1 MPDDFTILHISDLHI
16 ESSKAK
22 TFDRSVVL
30 DPLIKRVKEDAEEGL
45 APEIIAVTGDIAF
58 KGVKEEYA
66 LAKDFFKE
74 LLDAVGLSYKSLYIV
89 PGNHDVNR
97 KKYRPGDIPRY
108 DDMQKLDE
116 ELMHY
121 RDDLLKGMREYFTF
135 AGELCPHLE
144 PVEMDLAPF
153 ANIHEIKNGGKV
165 GLVGLNSAWMCR
177 QLPEDQEDRFQIA
190 VGRYQMEQ
198 AMKALEEKGPADA
211 NICLFHHP
219 LSWLWS
225 RDSRLCINRLNQFFV
240 LSGHLHEA
248 DGSFA
253 NTYDGQLFSFQAG
266 AAYYSTQFPNRF
278 QYITLDW
285 GSKKV
290 RLDFRKYVS
299 ERGIWSLDADTG
311 DDGKKNFDVPFWEK
325 DAPEPACPAHALEI
339 PQSYLAWIK
348 DKCVYVDADRLQA
361 DGDAVPIELM
371 DIFIPLFCQTPK
383 YITEKQGDEIE
394 RDETFDQRKMEP
406 EFIAD
411 TLGKIT
417 KRYWAVEKLVSAMP
431 HMLLEGQPGS
441 GKTTL
446 FKHAAYCM
454 ANEECPYPWFRDLCG
469 RLPVLV
475 FLTRLSTFL
484 QKCDPAEPL
493 SVQAI
498 LEHYFSHME
507 KVLDYSVIEQFSA
520 AGKAVFLLDGLDEIP
535 EASRKPVIEA
545 FSNFSHTHP
554 GIKLVWSGRPH
565 GLRGE
570 ALNPFRRYHVQIEP
584 LNWEQIQEFIQKWF
598 AFVNLKASG
607 MGARTAQDLIAGI
620 RDHESISELTQ
631 SPLMLT
637 AICLLYY
644 NDKELPGQRAE
655 LYKKFVDNL
664 LARRF
669 DDPGP
674 VMDFLSAFAWKMHE
688 KHAKAEDQTFALNLL
703 AQAFP
708 ALEKEAET
716 KYRRRL
722 EAEFHRIEPRCG
734 LLKRDNGAYGFAHL
748 TFQEFLCAHWLKAN
762 SLDYWKAIQPF
773 LNDEWYKEAVELF
786 IGLLSEDNRK
796 WSHAIV
802 KNILEGADREPF
814 HKWRLAAR
822 ALKDMHPKARTVDLT
837 DLATEK
843 MRKAIASRT
852 LEPVPRADA
861 GEILGR
867 LGDRRDLE
875 AFVRI
880 PGGTYRF
887 KDGQVELEEF
897 EISQYPVANQ
907 WYKKFMK
914 DRGYAERKYWTK
926 QGRLWLNEEKEK
938 QPRLWEDRQF
948 NCPNQPVVGVC
959 WYEAAAFCKWLT
971 ISRNDG
977 FLYSLPTQ
985 QQWETAAAGR
995 EKREYPWGKWQD
1007 GFCNTS
1013 ETEIAK
1019 TSAVGVFPQGAT
1031 PEKIHDMAGNV
1042 WEWTRSRYDTR
1053 EDFDGNETPVLRG
1066 GSWVGSQF
1074 NARCAGGGRDD
1085 PAGRGYGVGFRCVRT
1100 KK

>member
-1 MPDDFTILHISDLHI
+1 
-16 ESSKAK
+16 
-22 TFDRSVVL
+22 
-30 DPLIKRVKEDAEEGL
+30 
-45 APEIIAVTGDIAF
+45 
-58 KGVKEEYA
+58 
-66 LAKDFFKE
+66 
-74 LLDAVGLSYKSLYIV
+74 
-89 PGNHDVNR
+89 
-97 KKYRPGDIPRY
+97 
-108 DDMQKLDE
+108 
-116 ELMHY
+116 
-121 RDDLLKGMREYFTF
+121 
-135 AGELCPHLE
+135 
-144 PVEMDLAPF
+144 
-153 ANIHEIKNGGKV
+153 
-165 GLVGLNSAWMCR
+165 MCR
-177 QLPEDQEDRFQIA
+177 QLPEGQEDRFQIA
-190 VGRYQMEQ
+190 IGQYQIVQ
-198 AMKALEEKGPADA
+198 SLKALEKKGPADA
-211 NICLFHHP
+211 NLCLFHHP

-248 DGSFA
+248 AGGFA

-266 AAYYSTQFPNRF
+266 AAYYSTQYPNRF
-278 QYITLDW
+278 QYVTLDW
-285 GSKKV
+285 ENQKV
-290 RLDFRKYVS
+290 RLDFRKFVS
-299 ERGIWSLDADTG
+299 ERGVWSLDAETG
-311 DDGKKNFDVPFWEK
+311 DDGEKTFDVPYWK
-325 DAPEPACPAHALEI
+325 GDAPEPACPASALEI
-339 PQSYLAWIK
+339 PQSYLAWIN
-348 DKCVYVDADRLQA
+348 DKCVYVDAERLQA
-361 DGDAVPIELM
+361 DGKAVPIELM
-371 DIFIPLFCQTPK
+371 DIFIPLYGKDPRQKEAPNP
-383 YITEKQGDEIE
+383 EKIRLEKEQSKSVESLI
-394 RDETFDQRKMEP
+394 P
-406 EFIAD
+406 E
-411 TLGKIT
+411 L
-417 KRYWAVEKLVSAMP
+417 P

-446 FKHAAYCM
+446 FKHTAYCM
-454 ANEECPYPWFRDLCG
+454 ANDECPDPWFRDLCG

-475 FLTRLSTFL
+475 FLTRLSSFL
-484 QKCDPAEPL
+484 QDRKTAAPL

-520 AGKAVFLLDGLDEIP
+520 AGKTVFLLDGLDEIP

-565 GLRGE
+565 GLKGE
-570 ALNPFRRYHVQIEP
+570 ALNPFRPYHVRIEP

-607 MGARTAQDLIAGI
+607 MGARTAQDFIAGI
-620 RDHESISELTQ
+620 RDHESIDELTQ

-722 EAEFHRIEPRCG
+722 EAEFHRIEPQCG

-762 SLDYWKAIQPF
+762 SLDYWTAVQPF
-773 LNDEWYKEAVELF
+773 LDDEWYMEAVELF

-802 KNILEGADREPF
+802 KNILEGSDREPF

-843 MRKAIASRT
+843 MRKAIASHT
-852 LEPVPRADA
+852 LEPIPRADA

-875 AFVRI
+875 AFVTI
-880 PGGTYRF
+880 PGGRYPF
-887 KDGQVELEEF
+887 QDMEAELEEF
-897 EISQYPVANQ
+897 EISQYPVTNQ
-907 WYKKFMK
+907 WFKKFM
-914 DRGYAERKYWTK
+914 DSGGYEESKFWTE
-926 QGRLWLNEEKEK
+926 QGQLWLEGVNET
-938 QPRLWEDRQF
+938 QPKHWNDRRF
-948 NCPNQPVVGVC
+948 NCPNQPVVRVC
-959 WYEAAAFCKWLT
+959 WYEAAAFCNWLT

-977 FLYSLPTQ
+977 FCYSLPTE
-985 QQWETAAAGR
+985 QQWEAAAAGK
-995 EKREYPWGKWQD
+995 EKREYPWGKRQD
-1007 GFCNTS
+1007 GFCNTM
-1013 ETEIAK
+1013 ETEIGK

-1042 WEWTRSRYDTR
+1042 WEWTRSCYEPEEAQD
-1053 EDFDGNETPVLRG
+1053 DFAIDVEFGQGPILRG
-1066 GSWVGSQF
+1066 GAWYFKWGS
-1074 NARCAGGGRDD
+1074 ARCVTRDRD
-1085 PAGRGYGVGFRCVRT
+1085 LPTFRLDYIGFRCVRT
-1100 KK
+1100 QK